1 MFMNKTLIG
10 YLHYEAKVKP
20 HIKELVDRVD
30 NMTDAEI
37 DAANTPLPWFK
48 IALKDLR
55 DSRRVVELPEIPH
68 DPNPM
73 GTMVEWTSPED
84 FIKGPSRLEIEI
96 KPGMLLWRPDTGGV
110 WFEAVFCKTVDPKI
124 FSQRPVARISK
135 KEYLAA
141 YQARLSRL
149 RA

>member
-1 MFMNKTLIG
+1 MNKTLIG
-10 YLHYEAKVKP
+10 YLQYEARVKP

-30 NMTDAEI
+30 DMTDAEI

-55 DSRRVVELPEIPH
+55 DSRKVVEELPIPH

-73 GTMVEWTSPED
+73 GTLVEWTGPED
-84 FIKGPSRLEIEI
+84 FIKGSSRLEIEI

-110 WFEAVFCKTVDPKI
+110 WYEAVFCKTVDPKI
-124 FSQRPVARISK
+124 WGQRAVTRMSK
-135 KEYLAA
+135 SEYLVA
-141 YQARLSRL
+141 YRNRLAGL
-149 RA
+149 KA